1 MDIVSRV
8 ELSRTKAFYQLL
20 VDKLGT
26 EAWATRKAAYL
37 KRIREKESKFN
48 INLPIEPQLFLPAE
62 DDIDWY
68 ILASYLY
75 HDYPYSD
82 AAYSSSRIYPY
93 AMAIGAVA
101 DQLRKVP
108 YVDDVLDK
116 MLANNNKPETQIFE
130 LLTASFYLKN
140 GYEVAFIPENSIV
153 WPDGKTKKS
162 PDMLVKLGELEF
174 YVECK
179 RSDKQTK
186 YRRPKSKPGPTSGM
200 N

>member
-26 EAWATRKAAYL
+26 KAWATRKAAYL

-82 AAYSSSRIYPY
+82 AAYSSSRMYPY

-101 DQLRKVP
+101 DLACSPLINTCYRLGKRTISDVSFSLKAASERYLGRSVP
-108 YVDDVLDK
+108 EAEVTDTVL
-116 MLANNNKPETQIFE
+116 
-130 LLTASFYLKN
+130 
-140 GYEVAFIPENSIV
+140 
-153 WPDGKTKKS
+153 
-162 PDMLVKLGELEF
+162 
-174 YVECK
+174 C
-179 RSDKQTK
+179 
-186 YRRPKSKPGPTSGM
+186 
-200 N
+200 